1 MNRAK
6 PIIWVALACMITIP
20 LNDRAESKYGDV
32 RATQANQVQIS
43 KEVSNALAQEGF
55 AQLRNGLSQDALIT
69 FEQAKA
75 IDPLNSTIRFGLA
88 RSLQDEDQKV
98 RALEE
103 YTISIFLDPTHAK
116 SYANRA
122 LIKGALQDL
131 AGALGDLDAAIRI
144 DKNMAPAYLNR
155 GVTLAALNKPKFAIS
170 DFDRAIEI
178 DPGYA
183 DAYRNRG
190 ITKNFLGDLRGACS
204 DWKKAGT
211 LGQADPWVWYRQLCL
226 KPAMDLRSNG
236 LRHPGQR

>member
-1 MNRAK
+1 MHRAK
-6 PIIWVALACMITIP
+6 TIIWLALTCTMSTTF
-20 LNDRAESKYGDV
+20 DSRADSRDSGLIS
-32 RATQANQVQIS
+32 AQGSLIQVN
-43 KEVSNALAQEGF
+43 KELSDGLMQQGF
-55 AQLRNGLSQDALIT
+55 AQLRNGLSRDALST
-69 FEQAKA
+69 FQQAKA
-75 IDPLNSTIRFGLA
+75 IDPLNNIIRFGLA

-103 YTISIFLDPTHAK
+103 YTISIFLDPTYAK
-116 SYANRA
+116 AYANRA
-122 LIKGALQDL
+122 LVKGALQDL
-131 AGALGDLDAAIRI
+131 AGALDDLEAAIRI

-155 GVTLAALNKPKFAIS
+155 GATLAALNKPKYAIS

-204 DWKKAGT
+204 DWKKAGS
-211 LGQADPWVWYRQLCL
+211 LGQADPWLWYRQLCL
-226 KPAMDLRSNG
+226 KPAVELRSNG